1 MTTNNNIIDDKPPLI
16 LEGEQEIIFND
27 EKSAGFT
34 VGRQNAIVRKTGE
47 KLRMYTVSTANK
59 ATGVV
64 CVVNKQF
71 RTGRKYL
78 LARHWRVSTKK
89 WHWEF
94 PRGMG
99 IAGES
104 PEETAIRELN
114 EETGL
119 KNYSII
125 AVLQKIYADT
135 GILCGD
141 IAVVHIS
148 IPCPIYENTAD
159 NINMSNE
166 TDWELSNLCWF
177 SFSEITEM
185 IKNNE
190 IDDGI
195 TLSAWCIY
203 CNKILLE

>member
-34 VGRQNAIVRKTGE
+34 VGHQNAIVRKTGE

-104 PEETAIRELN
+104 PEGTALREMR
-114 EETGL
+114 EETGI
-119 KNYSII
+119 KNYSYVNI
-125 AVLQKIYADT
+125 LQKIYADT
-135 GILCGD
+135 GVLSGD
-141 IAVVHIS
+141 IAVAHIS
-148 IPCPIYENTAD
+148 VPFISEEKENSKPNAK
-159 NINMSNE
+159 
-166 TDWELSNLCWF
+166 TDWKLSNLRWF
-177 SFSEITEM
+177 SFTEITDM

>member
-1 MTTNNNIIDDKPPLI
+1 MTNIDDKPPLI
-16 LEGEQEIIFND
+16 LEGERKIIFKD
-27 EKSAGFT
+27 EESADFT
-34 VGRQNAIVRKTGE
+34 VNCQNVIVRKSN
-47 KLRMYTVSTANK
+47 KQLRMYSISTANEI
-59 ATGVV
+59 TGAV
-64 CVVNKQF
+64 CVVSRMF
-71 RTGRKYL
+71 ETFSKYL

-104 PEETAIRELN
+104 PEGTALREMR
-114 EETGL
+114 EETGI
-119 KNYSII
+119 KNYLHVNI
-125 AVLQKIYADT
+125 LQKIYADT
-135 GILCGD
+135 GVLSGD
-141 IAVVHIS
+141 IAVAHIS
-148 IPCPIYENTAD
+148 VPFISEEKENSKPNAK
-159 NINMSNE
+159 
-166 TDWELSNLCWF
+166 TDWELSNLRWF
-177 SFSEITEM
+177 SFTEITDM